1 MKPECQVVPQQI
13 HDPYFFT
20 ENQVQVCLERYLE
33 EEYYFSYEILYFNGG
48 EVENSPW
55 SNRENAVKDVL
66 EYWEMEQEKIT
77 ELYKSRNKHV
87 HMYVKK
93 GLCLFYM
100 LLFWSNSA
108 PVVLSDWQHNI
119 ATLSLKPVNAEERLL
134 FIRQNP
140 KLYHSFVQLKELF
153 QEQHKQFAKGLAIS
167 KLKKD
172 KK

>member
-1 MKPECQVVPQQI
+1 MNQESQVVPHQI

-20 ENQVQVCLERYLE
+20 ENQVQVCLGRYLE

-48 EVENSPW
+48 EVEGSPW

-66 EYWEMEQEKIT
+66 EYWEMEQKKIT

-87 HMYVKK
+87 HTYVKK

-119 ATLSLKPVNAEERLL
+119 ATLSLKPVNAEERLA

-140 KLYHSFVQLKELF
+140 NLYHSFVQLKELF
-153 QEQHKQFAKGLAIS
+153 QEQHKQFAKHLAIS